1 LPLLRTPRLLSQ
13 RRFLVRCIAG
23 SCFLALF
30 FSFLA
35 ARARAQTAELTAIN
49 VLIQQGKLPEAEQRL
64 GAYLKAHPRSA
75 RASYLLGTVALQLGN
90 PSLAEE
96 SLKRAIA
103 FDPSL
108 LDARLCLGDALLSLA
123 KPDAALYAYQRAAK
137 LAPLDP
143 RPNLSIAKLYI
154 VSREFQ
160 KSLDAIGQIPV
171 TRRTPDLLPT
181 LAAAYL
187 GLDQPDKAGIE
198 IQSMLQIASKH
209 PDLVPELAE
218 FFLAHHDF
226 KSAQQLLT
234 LAKEK
239 QPATDRFL
247 VDLAQAQA
255 GLGELDAAQTSLES
269 ILERKPDSVNA
280 LLAAGKV
287 AALQTN
293 WQASGEAFARAN
305 LLSPNRPEILYGLV
319 RAQLQ
324 TDQPEAA
331 LATALALQK
340 LSPGDLRATYQ
351 LTLAYFGLKKYE
363 EAKKSAQQVLA
374 AHPEDR
380 EMNLVLTDIALNYD
394 HDLSAARAH
403 ANSLLRLSANDP
415 SVFYYLGMIQKLDG
429 DVKGAIQYLTKSV
442 SLNSSNADAQGSLGA
457 LCLQAGDLLHA
468 VPALER
474 AVQLAPEIS
483 PNHYQLALAYSRAGA
498 PDKAKVELEKYQQ
511 MKAKEAKDAKDYK
524 GPSTSEIPS
533 MGIGA
538 KP

>member
-1 LPLLRTPRLLSQ
+1 MPLDPAPRFYPQ
-13 RRFLVRCIAG
+13 RRFLVRCVAP

-35 ARARAQTAELTAIN
+35 ARACAQTAELTAIN
-49 VLIQQGKLPEAEQRL
+49 VLIEQEKLPEAAERL

-96 SLKRAIA
+96 SLKTAIA

-108 LDARLCLGDALLSLA
+108 LEARLGLGDALLSLA
-123 KPDAALYAYQRAAK
+123 KPEAALAAYQRAAK
-137 LAPLDP
+137 LAPLDQ
-143 RPNLSIAKLYI
+143 RPNLSIARLYI
-154 VSREFQ
+154 ASGEFQ
-160 KSLDAIGQIPV
+160 KSLDAIEQIPV
-171 TRRTPDLLPT
+171 NKRTPGLLPA

-187 GLDQPDKAGIE
+187 GLNQPDKAGIE

-218 FFLAHHDF
+218 FFLARHDF

-234 LAKEK
+234 LAKGK
-239 QPATDRFL
+239 QPTTDRFL

-280 LLAAGKV
+280 LIAAGKV

-305 LLSPNRPEILYGLV
+305 LLSPNRPEVLFGLV

-340 LSPGDLRATYQ
+340 LSPGDLRVTYQ

-363 EAKKSAQQVLA
+363 QAKKSAQQVLA

-394 HDLSAARAH
+394 HDLSAAREH
-403 ANSLLRLSANDP
+403 ANSVLGQSPNDP
-415 SVFYYLGMIQKLDG
+415 SAFYYLGMIQKLDG
-429 DVKGAIQYLTKSV
+429 DVKGAIQYLTRSV
-442 SLNSSNADAQGSLGA
+442 SLNSGNADAARLPRRPLPAGGRSLARSSGA
-457 LCLQAGDLLHA
+457 RTSRSTRSRRLTQSLPTRSGLLAGR
-468 VPALER
+468 R
-474 AVQLAPEIS
+474 ARQS
-483 PNHYQLALAYSRAGA
+483 QS
-498 PDKAKVELEKYQQ
+498 
-511 MKAKEAKDAKDYK
+511 
-524 GPSTSEIPS
+524 
-533 MGIGA
+533 
-538 KP
+538 